1 MLLIK
6 PIGSPK
12 GKWVVA
18 PAAAEGLFPALK
30 HLQVTAIQ
38 RQPSTIPSP
47 TTAVSMNS
55 LHKLTEKAY
64 GPCTTTAAAAAGRR
78 QARWDSVADEEEN
91 NEDEEYNQEIAV
103 LEFYTQRCR
112 GEALVVHASVDG
124 QLVEVLIF
132 RGFSSCLN
140 YGTAADP
147 SKSVIPAR
155 AVIKWVDRIKG
166 PFDPSNIEYLE
177 KEISWDSFKARLAA
191 SSPVQ

>member
-6 PIGSPK
+6 PIGSPT

-18 PAAAEGLFPALK
+18 PAAEGLFPDLK

-38 RQPSTIPSP
+38 RRPSTIPSP

-78 QARWDSVADEEEN
+78 QARWDSIADEEDDGEN

-103 LEFYTQRCR
+103 LEFYTQSAR
-112 GEALVVHASVDG
+112 GEALVVHAS
-124 QLVEVLIF
+124 
-132 RGFSSCLN
+132 GFSSCLN

-177 KEISWDSFKARLAA
+177 KEISWDSFKARLA

>member
-6 PIGSPK
+6 PIGLPK
-12 GKWVVA
+12 GRWVVA
-18 PAAAEGLFPALK
+18 PAPEALK
-30 HLQVTAIQ
+30 RLQVTAIQ
-38 RQPSTIPSP
+38 RRPLTSPATAST
-47 TTAVSMNS
+47 NS
-55 LHKLTEKAY
+55 LHKLKEKLC
-64 GPCTTTAAAAAGRR
+64 GPCTTTAAGRR
-78 QARWDSVADEEEN
+78 RARWDSIADEEDEEESK
-91 NEDEEYNQEIAV
+91 EDEEYNQEIAM
-103 LEFYTQRCR
+103 LEFYTQRSR

-132 RGFSSCLN
+132 RGFSSCFN

-177 KEISWDSFKARLAA
+177 KEIGWDSFKARLAA

>member
-6 PIGSPK
+6 PIGSPT
-12 GKWVVA
+12 GKWVLA
-18 PAAAEGLFPALK
+18 PAAEGLIPALK

-38 RQPSTIPSP
+38 RRPSTIP
-47 TTAVSMNS
+47 TTAASMNS

-64 GPCTTTAAAAAGRR
+64 GPCTTTVAAAAGRR

-155 AVIKWVDRIKG
+155 AVIKWIDRIKG

-177 KEISWDSFKARLAA
+177 KEISWDSFKARLA